1 MLCRFAALRYIAD
14 AGRRRLLLTARN
26 VVVVSAMF
34 MVVVF
39 HFASE
44 LAARAT
50 ALGFAAAGVAFALQ
64 NVILAVAGYFS
75 IVAPNDIR
83 VGDRVSFQGQSA
95 TCMARC
101 WRMASSD

>member
-1 MLCRFAALRYIAD
+1 
-14 AGRRRLLLTARN
+14 
-26 VVVVSAMF
+26 MF

-75 IVAPNDIR
+75 IVAPNGIR